1 MKLSM
6 IFFPAFALGV
16 NFGRRSDQE
25 DARIN
30 FLDGAI
36 QELSE
41 MIDLVD
47 AGFHFDDAAFDAYDA
62 DEHILARSSRDL
74 LGYNRNINHA
84 HQLAT
89 RNRVNEPVPG
99 LGARMDFMR
108 RQGRLTK
115 AEYLRVMAE
124 MRLRM
129 RMNALKILGY

>member
-36 QELSE
+36 QELSD
-41 MIDLVD
+41 MINLVD
-47 AGFHFDDAAFDAYDA
+47 AGFDFDDASFDAYDT

-74 LGYNRNINHA
+74 LG
-84 HQLAT
+84 
-89 RNRVNEPVPG
+89 
-99 LGARMDFMR
+99 
-108 RQGRLTK
+108 
-115 AEYLRVMAE
+115 
-124 MRLRM
+124 
-129 RMNALKILGY
+129 

>member
-6 IFFPAFALGV
+6 IFFPALAFGA

-25 DARIN
+25 IAGMDYLDAT
-30 FLDGAI
+30 I
-36 QELSE
+36 QELSN
-41 MIDLVD
+41 MIDLEE
-47 AGFHFDDAAFDAYDA
+47 AGFDFDDAAFDAYDA

-89 RNRVNEPVPG
+89 RNRINEPVPG